1 MKPLTN
7 TKALFCF
14 FSILFFFGYQNT
26 AAAQDARFV
35 CGGAVENQVWSLW
48 DTGVRDQLRQNLIQD
63 RLLKQGDVY
72 GLYFFQVYTHNM
84 VSMAR
89 RCNRKD
95 RLLEVAQLIKMAYS
109 NLDKSIAPQQ
119 RRWIHTKGS
128 YRGKEVMLCSVQFLG
143 LASSVANALATSS
156 APLNNEEKAF
166 IRDTVQIIVE
176 HLLRWGDKKAI
187 DALQKNIEARPED
200 IKEIK
205 RSADILFTDKFLWQ
219 ITIYAELAGILQAN
233 DRQKLG
239 LRAISPED
247 KKQLQKHLSMLLKF
261 FLTRVSIQ
269 RAPRGRFDNV
279 DLADLDRGYW
289 RLFVDNLYAGYD
301 KSAKPVELIPS
312 YNGKVKAM
320 TKINIPVNKVPRR
333 QDTGWDISHARR
345 LVHALDA
352 LERNRLALKNI
363 FYLHGRQL
371 PPESLPTA
379 FANTLVATIWNG
391 DTEKPLFSNYW
402 SGANGWYRV
411 DYDGGSG
418 SSEGTPPYGMTDS
431 FLSGGY
437 VTWSKYNPI
446 IGSLGRHFYDLTNS
460 TKRDNDR
467 FMEKYYKQFSKGA
480 DAKSKNLN
488 KLTFYPS
495 LVGIQSQ

>member
-95 RLLEVAQLIKMAYS
+95 RLLEVAQLIQMAYAS
-109 NLDKSIAPQQ
+109 LDKSISAQQ

-156 APLNNEEKAF
+156 TPLNNEEKAF

-176 HLLRWGDKKAI
+176 HLLRWGDKRAM
-187 DALQKNIEARPED
+187 DALQKNIAARPED
-200 IKEIK
+200 IKEVK
-205 RSADILFTDKFLWQ
+205 RSSTLLFTDRELWQ

-261 FLTRVSIQ
+261 FVTRVSIQ
-269 RAPRGRFDNV
+269 RAPHGRLGNV
-279 DLADLDRGYW
+279 DVADLDRGYW
-289 RLFVDNLYAGYD
+289 RLFETHLYADYD
-301 KSAKPVELIPS
+301 KSTGPIEYVPAAD
-312 YNGKVKAM
+312 GKSKFVK
-320 TKINIPVNKVPRR
+320 KIKVPLDKVHIR
-333 QDTGWDISHARR
+333 QDTGWDFSHARR

-352 LERNRLALKNI
+352 LERNRLAVKNV
-363 FYLHGRQL
+363 FYLHERQL
-371 PPESLPTA
+371 PPESLPAA

-402 SGANGWYRV
+402 SGANGWFRV
-411 DYDGGSG
+411 GYDGGSG
-418 SSEGTPPYGMTDS
+418 FSAGTPPYGMTDS
-431 FLSGGY
+431 FLAGGY
-437 VTWSKYNPI
+437 VTWSKYSPI
-446 IGSLGRHFYDLTNS
+446 IGSLGRRFYDLTNS
-460 TKRDNDR
+460 AKGDNDR
-467 FMEKYYKQFSKGA
+467 FMDTYYKQFSKGA
-480 DAKSKNLN
+480 SAKSKNIN
-488 KLTFYPS
+488 KFMFYPS
-495 LVGIQSQ
+495 LVGI